1 MMADDELIQTDQIQG
16 NLSLNEGQ
24 KTILDALLDLMIPAS
39 EDGKMPGAREVGF
52 PEYMVRNDA
61 ELVPEL
67 EQGLDM
73 IIDATHADQGKSF
86 FDLAT
91 SEQEILIGKFR
102 NSQGEFLHLLTSL
115 VMSCYYQDDRVITAI
130 GLEARPPFPKGNE
143 VDPGDFSLL
152 EPVRQRGEI
161 WRKL

>member
-1 MMADDELIQTDQIQG
+1 MADDNLIQTDQSQG
-16 NLSLNEGQ
+16 ILSLDEDQ
-24 KTILDALLDLMIPAS
+24 KATLDALLDLMIPAS
-39 EDGKMPGAREVGF
+39 EDGKMPAAREVGF

-67 EQGLDM
+67 EQGLNA
-73 IIDATHADQGKSF
+73 IIDATIAEHSKSF
-86 FDLAT
+86 FDLSM
-91 SEQEILIGKFR
+91 SEQEILIDKFR
-102 NSQGEFLHLLTSL
+102 SSQSEFLHLLTSL